1 MLPWQ
6 KKVWCYYW
14 LLVLTVI
21 IIWKGTLE
29 INLSILIGS
38 FVIKTVSMEMV
49 ISPVF
54 LFSKPGNS
62 TFATKTAKRK
72 PVDTFILH
80 KETTK
85 RLITTW
91 TNRTNIIH
99 QTNFTILKIWKPLK
113 QASGGH
119 RPYFKETTKW
129 KQKWRWLL
137 ISTLFS
143 SKWKLMVWK
152 V

>member
-1 MLPWQ
+1 M
-6 KKVWCYYW
+6 
-14 LLVLTVI
+14 LVLTVI

-62 TFATKTAKRK
+62 KFATKTAKRK

-80 KETTK
+80 KETTQK
-85 RLITTW
+85 TDYNMDEQDKYHSPNKFYYPEDLETSETGIR
-91 TNRTNIIH
+91 
-99 QTNFTILKIWKPLK
+99 
-113 QASGGH
+113 
-119 RPYFKETTKW
+119 RP
-129 KQKWRWLL
+129 
-137 ISTLFS
+137 
-143 SKWKLMVWK
+143 
-152 V
+152 